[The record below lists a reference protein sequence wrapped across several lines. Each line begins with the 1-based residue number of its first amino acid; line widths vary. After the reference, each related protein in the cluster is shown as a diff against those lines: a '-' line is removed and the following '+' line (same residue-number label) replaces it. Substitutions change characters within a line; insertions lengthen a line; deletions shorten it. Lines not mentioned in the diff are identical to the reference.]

1 MVLSE
6 IKKYLQTFHMELRE
20 DILQDLKEQKQI
32 AVYNQEELLANELW
46 CLIEVYNI
54 QKNYL
59 TMFRLLKSGKY
70 EEAWRLMDNIDI
82 SMGNLRENFGE
93 GMNSYNLT
101 FINQIIKYYEKVF
114 PDFVYTSREGIIKS
128 EKCSICGKKASL
140 RGGCSHIPGKLY
152 MGELCLREVTDYEII
167 GVAIVKH
174 PLDKY
179 AILKLEGKEYNYQV
193 LDYLMGKLDNP
204 FRPWYVEEL
213 KRKRPEFINVGR
225 NDKCPCG
232 SGKKYKK
239 CCCGTSREYGP
250 HYRITLLGGEEMKEE
265 AIEYLGRWV
274 KKQTINGNR

>member
-6 IKKYLQTFHMELRE
+6 IKKYLQTFHMKLRE
-20 DILQDLKEQKQI
+20 DILQDLKEQKQV
-32 AVYNQEELLANELW
+32 AVFNQEELLANELW

-59 TMFRLLKSGKY
+59 TMFQLLKTGKY

-101 FINQIIKYYEKVF
+101 FINKIIKYYEKVF

-152 MGELCLREVTDYEII
+152 MGELCLREV
-167 GVAIVKH
+167 
-174 PLDKY
+174 
-179 AILKLEGKEYNYQV
+179 
-193 LDYLMGKLDNP
+193 
-204 FRPWYVEEL
+204 
-213 KRKRPEFINVGR
+213 
-225 NDKCPCG
+225 
-232 SGKKYKK
+232 
-239 CCCGTSREYGP
+239 
-250 HYRITLLGGEEMKEE
+250 
-265 AIEYLGRWV
+265 
-274 KKQTINGNR
+274 

>member
-1 MVLSE
+1 MLLSE
-6 IKKYLQTFHMELRE
+6 IKDYLQIFHMELKE
-20 DILQDLKEQKQI
+20 DILHDLKEKKKI
-32 AVYNQEELLANELW
+32 AVYNQDEPLANELW

-59 TMFRLLKSGKY
+59 IMFQLLKSGKY
-70 EEAWRLMDNIDI
+70 EEAWRIMDNIDI

-93 GMNSYNLT
+93 GMNRYNLS
-101 FINQIIKYYEKVF
+101 FINKIIKYYEKVF
-114 PDFVYTSREGIIKS
+114 PDFVYTSREGIVKS
-128 EKCSICGKKASL
+128 EKCSICGQKASL
-140 RGGCSHIPGKLY
+140 RGGCNHIPGKLY

-174 PLDKY
+174 PFDKY
-179 AILKLEGKEYNYQV
+179 AILKMEGQEYNYQV

-239 CCCGTSREYGP
+239 CCFGTTREYGS

-265 AIEYLGRWV
+265 PIEYLGSWN
-274 KKQTINGNR
+274 K

>member
-6 IKKYLQTFHMELRE
+6 IKKYLQNFHLELNNE
-20 DILQDLKEQKQI
+20 VLQELKKQKQSAI
-32 AVYNQEELLANELW
+32 FNQEEALANELW

-59 TMFRLLKSGKY
+59 TMFQLLKSSKY
-70 EEAWRLMDNIDI
+70 EEAWRLMEIIDI
-82 SMGNLRENFGE
+82 SMGNLRENFSD

-101 FINQIIKYYEKVF
+101 FINKIIKYYEKVF
-114 PDFVYTSREGIIKS
+114 PNFVYTSREGIIKA
-128 EKCSICGKKASL
+128 EKCSICGKKVLL
-140 RGGCSHIPGKLY
+140 RGGCDHIPGKLY

-179 AILKLEGKEYNYQV
+179 ALLKIEGQEYNYQV
-193 LDYLMGKLDNP
+193 LDYLMEKLDNP

-213 KRKRPEFINVGR
+213 KRKRQEFINIGR
-225 NDKCPCG
+225 NEKCPCG

-239 CCCGTSREYGP
+239 CCCDTSREYGS
-250 HYRITLLGGEEMKEE
+250 HYRITLLGGKEMKEKN
-265 AIEYLGRWV
+265 IVLS
-274 KKQTINGNR
+274 